1 MSIFGKCADL
11 TANAQH
17 NMTGSH
23 VALHINGQLVRS
35 VYCAC
40 TIFMYV
46 PNSASSVYYTNLQE
60 SSFDTAQQ
68 HSQHQILK
76 QAEQG
81 ECLTS
86 CSNQCCNIC
95 SHACA
100 DVMKFDCLFTLC
112 MLCAVEMTLK
122 QQQELAADQA
132 TADKQARAGDAS
144 LDSIMDQM
152 NNTCSIDKTPE
163 EVDRE
168 EREMERA
175 GYLKDSITMIMQD
188 RSNNVVGRTT
198 HARLHVTHC
207 HVAALLP
214 LVMSPL

>member
-1 MSIFGKCADL
+1 
-11 TANAQH
+11 
-17 NMTGSH
+17 
-23 VALHINGQLVRS
+23 
-35 VYCAC
+35 
-40 TIFMYV
+40 
-46 PNSASSVYYTNLQE
+46 
-60 SSFDTAQQ
+60 
-68 HSQHQILK
+68 
-76 QAEQG
+76 
-81 ECLTS
+81 
-86 CSNQCCNIC
+86 
-95 SHACA
+95 
-100 DVMKFDCLFTLC
+100 
-112 MLCAVEMTLK
+112 LK